1 MGKTSVVTVKWNF
14 LNCLVLTDNFSAYI
28 DKREPMNTQLE
39 SGPINEYKYVGR
51 GWILCPIPF
60 KSNIVRESSQW
71 IHWIHSTSICF

>member
-1 MGKTSVVTVKWNF
+1 MGKTSVVTVKENF

-51 GWILCPIPF
+51 G
-60 KSNIVRESSQW
+60 
-71 IHWIHSTSICF
+71 